1 MKISIEK
8 AAKIAGAACAA
19 AGVVALSGLVA
30 SGAAAGAVVKGFEA
44 AKETMKKIIE
54 DDPKVACTDTEEPAA
69 AEPESEMQETT
80 NV

>member
-44 AKETMKKIIE
+44 GGLICVGLGAVSCQVLKRASL
-54 DDPKVACTDTEEPAA
+54 V
-69 AEPESEMQETT
+69 
-80 NV
+80 

>member
-1 MKISIEK
+1 MKIRIEK

-19 AGVVALSGLVA
+19 SGVVALSGLVA
-30 SGAAAGAVVKGFEA
+30 SGAAAGAVVKGFQA
-44 AKETMKKIIE
+44 ATETMKRIIE
-54 DDPKVACTDTEEPAA
+54 DDPQAARADTEEPAA

>member
-8 AAKIAGAACAA
+8 TAKIAGAACAA

-30 SGAAAGAVVKGFEA
+30 SGAAAGAVVKGCQA
-44 AKETMKKIIE
+44 AKETMKKIIA
-54 DDPKVACTDTEEPAA
+54 DDPQAACADTKEPTA
-69 AEPESEMQETT
+69 AEPENEMQETT